1 MDRDHRDRVAFLR
14 VCSGRFVKGETTK
27 HARTGKP
34 FRLANSTLI
43 MGKDRLEVEEAY
55 AGDVVG
61 LFDPGIFRIGDTVS
75 DVGGLAFSGIPSF
88 APECFVRVELGAVLK
103 RKSLEKGLDQLV
115 QEGAVQLFRD
125 PHAASAT
132 LILGAMGPLQF
143 EVMRHRL
150 DQEYGVLP
158 DLTPLPFKLA
168 RWPQGEFDPEI
179 FKFSERIKVVR
190 DREGRHALLAQS
202 EWDLSRA
209 LERHEDLV
217 LADTADPALFDTQS

>member
-1 MDRDHRDRVAFLR
+1 
-14 VCSGRFVKGETTK
+14 
-27 HARTGKP
+27 
-34 FRLANSTLI
+34 
-43 MGKDRLEVEEAY
+43 
-55 AGDVVG
+55 
-61 LFDPGIFRIGDTVS
+61 
-75 DVGGLAFSGIPSF
+75 
-88 APECFVRVELGAVLK
+88 
-103 RKSLEKGLDQLV
+103 
-115 QEGAVQLFRD
+115 VQLFRD